1 MKKCLLLLTRYPFPI
16 IGGDKVKS
24 YNLIKILSK
33 NFKLR
38 VIIITDEPYNHDG
51 EEFLK
56 KNTDSYTV
64 FRYSP
69 LKFKLNAIKGLFKKI
84 PLQVS
89 YYYFSNIHKKVLED
103 IENSDFI
110 IANLIRTTKYL
121 NNTSHKKKFLD
132 IVDAIGPHYIEAT
145 QKATSL
151 FWKIIYYIEG
161 KRVLNY
167 EIQCIKNFNSTFFVN
182 KQEAESYSKYGKSIW
197 IPNGVSSKLVNY
209 KLPSKISSR
218 KIVFF
223 GKMNYQPNIEAV
235 IWYIDHIHNHLPKDY
250 EFIIL
255 GTSPSKK
262 ILNKTKKYKNII
274 VTGYLDNP
282 YEIITNC
289 CLVVSPMQI
298 GGGIQNKVL
307 ESMALGQINVLTSKV
322 AKPITGAKVNTHF
335 LVEDQPMKMI
345 HLLKDILINR
355 DKYIHIGK
363 NAREFIANNYT
374 WENYEKKLLRMLSD
388 S

>member
-1 MKKCLLLLTRYPFPI
+1 MKKCLLLLTRYPFPP

-38 VIIITDEPYNHDG
+38 VIIITDEPYNDKG

-56 KNTDSYTV
+56 NNTDSYYV
-64 FRYSP
+64 FRYSSF
-69 LKFKLNAIKGLFKKI
+69 KFKLNAFKGLFKKI
-84 PLQVS
+84 PIQVS
-89 YYYFSNIHKKVLED
+89 YYYFSKIHKKITKD
-103 IENSDFI
+103 IENADII

-121 NNTSHKKKFLD
+121 NNTSHKNKFLD

-151 FWKIIYYIEG
+151 LWKILYYIEG
-161 KRVLNY
+161 KRVLKY
-167 EIQCIKNFNSTFFVN
+167 EIECVSSFNCSFFVN

-197 IPNGVSSKLVNY
+197 IPNGVSPKLLNY
-209 KLPSKISSR
+209 DLPSKINSR
-218 KIVFF
+218 KVVFF

-235 IWYIDHIHNHLPKDY
+235 IWYIDHIHNHLPIDY

-262 ILNKTKKYKNII
+262 IIKKTNKYKNITI
-274 VTGYLDNP
+274 TGYLEDP
-282 YEIITNC
+282 YEILRNC

-322 AKPITGAKVNTHF
+322 ATPITGAKANTHF
-335 LVEDQPMKMI
+335 LVEDNPQKMVQI
-345 HLLKDILINR
+345 INDILTDR
-355 DKYIHIGK
+355 DKYDYIGK
-363 NAREFIANNYT
+363 NARDIIINNYT
-374 WENYEKKLLRMLSD
+374 WKKYEKKLLDMLSNP
-388 S
+388 